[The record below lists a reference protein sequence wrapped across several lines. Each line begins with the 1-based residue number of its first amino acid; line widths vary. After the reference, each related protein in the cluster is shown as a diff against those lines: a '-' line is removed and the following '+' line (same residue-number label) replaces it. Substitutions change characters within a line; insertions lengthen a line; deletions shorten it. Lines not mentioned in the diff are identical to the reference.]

1 MAINVGVKAL
11 LCWVN
16 TLKLS
21 DREITIDDLQDGTV
35 LLKVVC
41 VLKREHNCHFSNS
54 TEERFKLIADFVER
68 DCRFTATKGTSVSW
82 DNIRHEINLTVE
94 IAKVL
99 LLLIYHDMMNERCTV
114 NSLECHVEQEIAHL
128 TESFVMES
136 DGCVFLSK
144 SLDAYLARRRISV
157 SREIFEQSATTSV
170 SNVSTISSLTDD
182 ESPVFDRRQRVTFVD
197 MQTVASSSVSNSPLQ
212 NIMNT
217 PKFQL
222 RKMERQMIR
231 ERDHRD
237 GLESELASKIALLAQ
252 RESHCNQLQYCLDKL
267 KKEQHEQE
275 NFIKDQINELE
286 SKNSTL
292 QMRLNEMLKHNKDL
306 KSNSTLMERKVDE
319 LSDENG
325 VLSSQMRAVCSQL
338 AIFEAEVGRLTE
350 TQAFSEEDWR
360 SKTGHLQSEL
370 NQATA
375 QKELLTE
382 QIQIL
387 QGKISYLEDVIS
399 RAAKEEVGEN
409 MGPVMERDMLDTEI
423 KGLKHELESTSCSLK
438 KAEVEIRAK
447 TQQLAE
453 YQQELNQQKGLMQQ
467 QESQTE
473 EIIQAKDGI
482 LDKLQK
488 EITEQR
494 AVLQQEILDLKIQLE
509 QVTQQKT
516 EQITRLQQHIDACE
530 QEIENLKEIKKEK
543 ESLLRQTDENV
554 KDLKTKL
561 SAATCL
567 LADKDQQIISLR
579 EEVDILTDETKNNK
593 NEIQAKE
600 EMLAKL
606 LLEKSN
612 EQDIFH
618 NKIQTLSVQV
628 KELSSSL
635 KQAEQEI
642 QLKQDLLAKT
652 QQENVQQREVLQQQI
667 VTCEEEVQKLNKEMQ
682 VKNEQLVILKNDSS
696 RQSESL
702 EQEITGL
709 KAQLENLNDSLR
721 KAEEQVQAQK
731 GMLTKQ
737 EEQSSHQTVVLQQQ
751 LSASEERVRTMKEE
765 IQIKEEQMNM
775 LKNQSLEQSELLHQE
790 IQDLKKQVECI
801 CSSLKNA
808 EEHLKSKENLLAQKS
823 KQEQQS
829 TLQIDALGKHSA
841 VLEEEVNR
849 LREDIRT
856 KEREV
861 DLLKVESCKESEVLQ
876 KEIHT
881 LRDQVQSFNESFK
894 TTIEQL
900 QAKEYLLTEEKD
912 KYQNM
917 TTTSEEEIKALKEQ
931 IQSKEEQLV
940 TIEKEGSKHSEMLQ
954 QEIQCLKN
962 QLANMGDSLTKAEE
976 EVQTQVAMLTKQEQE
991 SAHQK
996 EILQQQ
1002 LSASEEEVMKMKD
1015 ELQAKEEQ
1023 MMMLKTESS
1032 EQSDLRHQEIQ
1043 SLKEQVECL
1052 SSSLKNAE
1060 ENLQSK
1066 EHMFAEQQ
1074 LHSTQD
1080 MEALQVQ
1087 MVASH
1092 DEVKR
1097 LNAEIQVKEEQL
1109 VQLKTETSTHSELL
1123 QQEIESL
1130 NKQINTLSNSL
1141 EIAKDQVQAKEDLMA
1156 KQEQQSTLQIDA
1168 LGKHSAF
1175 LEEEVN
1181 RLREDIRT
1189 KEREV
1194 DLLKVESCKESE
1206 VLQKEIHTLRD
1217 QVQSLNESL
1226 KTTIE
1231 QLQAKEY
1238 LLTQKEM
1245 EISQAKDTFQ
1255 NMTTTS
1261 EEEIKA
1267 LNKQIQSKEEQLV
1280 TIEKEGSKHS
1290 EMLQQEIQCL
1300 KNQLANMGDSLTKAE
1315 EEVQT
1320 QVAMLTKQEQESA
1333 HQKEILQQ
1341 QLSASEEEVMKMK
1354 DELQAKEEQMMLLKT
1369 ESSEQ
1374 SDLRHQEIQSLKEQ
1388 VECLS
1393 SSLKNAEENLQS
1405 KEHMFAQQQQEN
1417 KDIFQLQLVSVNAE
1431 LNHYKETQAADLR
1444 LKEAVQVATLSEK
1457 EALVQEKE
1465 VLMARILQAEK
1476 NQKALEKQLEAMVF
1490 ENERLAQAKQAIKKE
1505 NEISHKLESVLQQE
1519 LETIRTEKEKLLKEK
1534 AEVQQQLSAKS
1545 EAAEHYKAQMEKA
1558 VNHYNGKKQL
1568 LQESQEE
1575 TVELKHSLEVKE
1587 REVKATTMEIRLL
1600 KLDLDKAQT
1609 NEKALLNRVASL
1621 EAQLAFAD
1629 RNLRIQNKIHE
1640 GSATESGYLDVRSA
1654 YSSVHTRAQVKRS
1667 MSDDSLDHSSL
1678 EDSLT
1683 TTRKLTGP
1691 DESSTPL
1698 VRSSERLAAKRC
1710 GLQTESLET
1719 LYFTPINTR
1728 QVNRTSTEHKLE
1740 LDSARK
1746 NPTSSVKRRRTTQ
1759 VINITMTQKTPGGSE
1774 HDDTFYSLASARS
1787 QPNLSSANTA
1797 QPMSIGL
1804 FDTPASDQFIS
1815 LPGYRRSTVRS
1826 QTTSTLYAGEEN
1838 EPDGAPEDWMRIA
1851 ELQARNKACLP
1862 HLKSSYPVE
1871 SDTGRGSTFLF
1882 TDEELRMGDPS
1893 DTIRRASM
1901 MPGQMQDS
1909 LASHRHSLMVGQTGA
1924 AASTRSHRLSL
1935 MPGQLPSKTVSSSQ
1949 LRSPKGTK
1957 RSSSSLSVHQTSPEK
1972 RMRASCFPRP
1982 LTPKNRNVI
1991 SGPSSS
1997 QIQGRALSPADRRQS
2012 MMFTIDNTPKNNN
2025 YLKKGLNKL
2034 RGSARKSPGKSVKKL
2049 PAQTSVPSGAAV
2061 VRAGRVGSSKSPQV
2075 TTKGQ
2080 KATSRSAKSPGLT
2093 ASARKMMSRM
2103 KV

>member
-1043 SLKEQVECL
+1043 
-1052 SSSLKNAE
+1052 
-1060 ENLQSK
+1060 
-1066 EHMFAEQQ
+1066 
-1074 LHSTQD
+1074 
-1080 MEALQVQ
+1080 
-1087 MVASH
+1087 
-1092 DEVKR
+1092 R
-1097 LNAEIQVKEEQL
+1097 
-1109 VQLKTETSTHSELL
+1109 
-1123 QQEIESL
+1123 
-1130 NKQINTLSNSL
+1130 
-1141 EIAKDQVQAKEDLMA
+1141 
-1156 KQEQQSTLQIDA
+1156 
-1168 LGKHSAF
+1168 
-1175 LEEEVN
+1175 
-1181 RLREDIRT
+1181 
-1189 KEREV
+1189 
-1194 DLLKVESCKESE
+1194 
-1206 VLQKEIHTLRD
+1206 
-1217 QVQSLNESL
+1217 
-1226 KTTIE
+1226 
-1231 QLQAKEY
+1231 
-1238 LLTQKEM
+1238 
-1245 EISQAKDTFQ
+1245 
-1255 NMTTTS
+1255 
-1261 EEEIKA
+1261 
-1267 LNKQIQSKEEQLV
+1267 
-1280 TIEKEGSKHS
+1280 
-1290 EMLQQEIQCL
+1290 
-1300 KNQLANMGDSLTKAE
+1300 
-1315 EEVQT
+1315 
-1320 QVAMLTKQEQESA
+1320 
-1333 HQKEILQQ
+1333 
-1341 QLSASEEEVMKMK
+1341 
-1354 DELQAKEEQMMLLKT
+1354 
-1369 ESSEQ
+1369 
-1374 SDLRHQEIQSLKEQ
+1374 
-1388 VECLS
+1388 
-1393 SSLKNAEENLQS
+1393 NAEENLQS

-2093 ASARKMMSRM
+2093 ASARKNRGVVNGEHLAGFP
-2103 KV
+2103 KR